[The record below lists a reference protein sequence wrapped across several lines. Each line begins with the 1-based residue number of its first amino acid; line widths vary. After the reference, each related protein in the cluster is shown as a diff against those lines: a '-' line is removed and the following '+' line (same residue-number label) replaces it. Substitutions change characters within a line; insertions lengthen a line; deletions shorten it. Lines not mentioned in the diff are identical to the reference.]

1 MSENM
6 ARPHDHRA
14 FYGRK
19 TDEIGVDNPAL
30 IACAIC
36 ALAVPAAHAD
46 AISDAAKLGATAG
59 AMKYCRENF
68 ATDEDEGRYKLL
80 AVAAGKELG
89 DLSEGKT
96 KALLMKKAAEED
108 GEYLGK
114 PLDQGRCES
123 IRKILATKYAID

>member
-1 MSENM
+1 MTC
-6 ARPHDHRA
+6 RA
-14 FYGRK
+14 L
-19 TDEIGVDNPAL
+19 L
-30 IACAIC
+30 IACAIS

-46 AISDAAKLGATAG
+46 AISDAAKLGANAG

-80 AVAAGKELG
+80 ALAAGKELG

-96 KALLMKKAAEED
+96 KALLMKKATEEK